1 MILIYVLVSLVAG
14 GLVLALSTW
23 SLLRL
28 EVRLQKIDMGIAI
41 ERIRTE
47 LTLGGTGRPGRF
59 FHGVAGSDAFP
70 PELRG
75 YTPGF
80 YKLARQGDV
89 WHGLVRD
96 EDGQRFI
103 LLRDYTQYE
112 HMQQSAMMAGVISL
126 LAVVALT
133 FVLGLITT
141 GRLVRPVQRLAAR
154 MTSRAE
160 QPPNTRLTPDF
171 PPNEI
176 GTLAQ
181 AFDTTY
187 NHLEEALQR
196 ERLFTADVGHELR
209 TPLMA
214 ALSACEVLR
223 DEPGLDAQVAAQLL
237 RIEMSMQDMHQRLQT
252 YLILA
257 RGEGDCLGFPHAGL
271 AQIVAEQGQL
281 WASSA
286 QRQGLQLLTLIEPG
300 ADGGPSYPV
309 PLLRAVLANL
319 LRNAVQYAGSGR
331 RIELRCGADWLQ
343 VQDDGPGI
351 AVARQ
356 AEIFHPFV
364 RGGQPDN
371 RNLGIGLS
379 LVQRICNHQAW
390 RVQVTSAPGE
400 GTCFR
405 VDLVPL

>member
-1 MILIYVLVSLVAG
+1 
-14 GLVLALSTW
+14 
-23 SLLRL
+23 
-28 EVRLQKIDMGIAI
+28 
-41 ERIRTE
+41 
-47 LTLGGTGRPGRF
+47 
-59 FHGVAGSDAFP
+59 
-70 PELRG
+70 
-75 YTPGF
+75 
-80 YKLARQGDV
+80 
-89 WHGLVRD
+89 
-96 EDGQRFI
+96 
-103 LLRDYTQYE
+103 
-112 HMQQSAMMAGVISL
+112 MMAGVTSL

-181 AFDTTY
+181 AFDNTY